1 MDYLLLKT
9 LHVLSATVLFGT
21 GLGTA
26 FHMWVTHRRGDVRA
40 IAVTAAN
47 VVQADF
53 LFTTPA
59 GIVQPVS
66 GFAMMWLAGFDPL
79 APWLVASYALY
90 ALAGLCWLPVVAIQL
105 RVARIAQRADRDGV
119 ARGIALGFWLTGK
132 SLRGGVAGDS
142 TSVREPRAL
151 DGRHGRVCC
160 LLGRSG
166 RPAHRQRR
174 AA

>member
-1 MDYLLLKT
+1 MDFLLLKT
-9 LHVLSATVLFGT
+9 LHVLSATLLFGT

-59 GIVQPVS
+59 GIVQPVT

-90 ALAGLCWLPVVAIQL
+90 AMAGLCWLPVVVIQL

-119 ARGIALGFWLTGK
+119 ALPAGYHAAMRAWFWLGWPAF
-132 SLRGGVAGDS
+132 LGLIAVFWLMVAK
-142 TSVREPRAL
+142 PAL
-151 DGRHGRVCC
+151 W
-160 LLGRSG
+160 
-166 RPAHRQRR
+166 
-174 AA
+174 